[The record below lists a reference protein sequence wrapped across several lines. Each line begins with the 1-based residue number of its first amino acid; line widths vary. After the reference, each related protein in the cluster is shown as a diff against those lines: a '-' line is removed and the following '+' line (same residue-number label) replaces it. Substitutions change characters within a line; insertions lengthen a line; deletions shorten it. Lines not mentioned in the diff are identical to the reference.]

1 MIWAMTGEMIWLG
14 DETSILSFNPTRLTL
29 ARERRGLTKQGLADQ
44 CGVTRRTVSAWEAG
58 DVDNPPVEIIGD
70 SLEFPTSFFFADDPY
85 LIPEERV
92 SFRALSSMLARQV
105 DRVLATAVLAIEFSR
120 WMDRHYTTPP
130 VELPDLSDSDSLEP
144 AIAAESVRSIWRI
157 HERPIKDMLFL
168 LEKKGVRVFSLP
180 VSDREVDAFAFWDDE
195 RPFIFLDTG
204 RTSERMRFDL
214 AHELGHLLLHR
225 NSHLRS
231 REVEQQAHDFASSFL
246 IPADALYAQVTGQ
259 LRFEDIFKLK
269 QYWKVSAVAMLQR
282 LWHLRIISEWHYRNW
297 IIELS
302 KRGYR
307 TAEPGGIYPETSR
320 LFRQLFDFARQ
331 DGWSLNKIAAALR
344 FPEGEIDGM
353 VFGLAIAPVPR
364 DAPVIHAVEDLEPR
378 RLYRAK

>member
-1 MIWAMTGEMIWLG
+1 MTTEMIWLG
-14 DETSILSFNPTRLTL
+14 DESSGRSFNPTRLTL
-29 ARERRGLTKQGLADQ
+29 ARERRGLTKQGLAEQSD
-44 CGVTRRTVSAWEAG
+44 VSRRTVTAWEAG
-58 DVDNPPVEIIGD
+58 DVDNPPVDVIAKFLG
-70 SLEFPTSFFFADDPY
+70 FPEAFFYGDDPWI
-85 LIPEERV
+85 IPEESV

-105 DRVLATAVLAIEFSR
+105 DRVLAAASLAIEFSR
-120 WMDRHYTTPP
+120 WMDQRYSTPP
-130 VELPDLSDSDSLEP
+130 TDLPDLSDSQSMEP
-144 AIAAESVRSIWRI
+144 AIVAESVRSIWAI
-157 HERPIKDMLFL
+157 HEHPIKDMLFL

-180 VSDREVDAFAFWDDE
+180 VSDREVDAFSFWYNE

-225 NSHLRS
+225 KSRLRS

-259 LRFEDIFKLK
+259 PRFDDIFKLK
-269 QYWKVSAVAMLQR
+269 SSWRVSAVAMLQR
-282 LWHLRIISEWHYRNW
+282 LWHLRIISEWHYRTW

-307 TAEPGGIYPETSR
+307 TSEPDGIRPESSR
-320 LFRQLFDFARQ
+320 LFRQLFDFARK
-331 DGWSLNKIAAALR
+331 DGWSISRIAQELR
-344 FPEGEIDGM
+344 IPEGEIDGM
-353 VFGLAIAPVPR
+353 VFGLAIAPAPP
-364 DAPVIHAVEDLEPR
+364 DAPALRTEDEPETR

>member
-1 MIWAMTGEMIWLG
+1 MIWLD
-14 DETSILSFNPTRLTL
+14 DEIVASSFNPTRLTL
-29 ARERRGLTKQGLADQ
+29 ARERRGLTKQALADC
-44 CGVTRRTVSAWEAG
+44 CGVTRRTVTAWESG
-58 DVDNPPVEIIGD
+58 DVDSPPVDIISK
-70 SLEFPTSFFFADDPY
+70 SLEFPVFFFFADDPC

-92 SFRALSSMLARQV
+92 SFRALSTMLARQL
-105 DRVLATAVLAIEFSR
+105 DRVLATAALAIEFSR
-120 WMDRHYTTPP
+120 WIDEHYTTPI
-130 VELPDLSDSDSLEP
+130 VELPDLSDSASLEP
-144 AIAAESVRSIWRI
+144 AIAAESVRNIWGI
-157 HERPIKDMLFL
+157 HERPIRDLLFL

-225 NSHLRS
+225 HSRMRS

-246 IPADALYAQVTGQ
+246 MPADALYAQITGK

-269 QYWKVSAVAMLQR
+269 RHWRVSAVAMVQR
-282 LWHLRIISEWHYRNW
+282 LWHLRIISEWHYRKW

-307 TAEPGGIYPETSR
+307 TTEPDGIHPESSR

-331 DGWSLNKIAAALR
+331 DGWSLSRMAAALR
-344 FPEGEIDGM
+344 FPEGEIDSM
-353 VFGLAIAPVPR
+353 VFGLAIAPAPR
-364 DAPVIHAVEDLEPR
+364 EAPAAHTLDEPEPR